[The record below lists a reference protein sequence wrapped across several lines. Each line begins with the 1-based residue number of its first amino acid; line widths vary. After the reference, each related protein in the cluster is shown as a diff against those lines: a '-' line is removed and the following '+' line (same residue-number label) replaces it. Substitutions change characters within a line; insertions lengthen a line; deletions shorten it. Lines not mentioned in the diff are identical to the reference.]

1 MSIKRLQKV
10 LAYAVSVALVLVVV
24 AYIIGGITVR
34 RKVAEAVAQLPSS
47 LKVSYSSL
55 HPLLFQSALVIKN
68 VDIRFAP
75 GDSAHAAQAADS
87 VHAHHI
93 VVARIELDGI
103 GFFSWIFSRRLKVK
117 VLRLEDGRAD
127 LDRVLLD
134 SDSLP
139 HGLQRPF
146 TEAMIKKVQLTNIQV
161 NRGAGLSAAGDL
173 EIDSVHIDSTVQFS
187 GMRCH
192 LTDVRYSY
200 PGAYAQVRLGNVDV
214 DSRERTVDIDTIRIV
229 PTVGKLELGK
239 IKGHQEDYMEGS
251 ATRIHVAGA
260 DFSGIERGIGHGM
273 GQDIGRDA
281 AHATPLR
288 FAAARVAIKSARIY
302 VFRDRRLPLDTS
314 EKPLPVDY
322 LRRLPV
328 DLRVE
333 KAELGPTTF
342 TYEEQPK
349 DGDHT
354 GYLKIVHFT
363 GHIDHLISHPS
374 AGDPAYMTVVTE
386 GSLMGSGSVE
396 ATTRMPLRPGD
407 PYIVN
412 GSFHDLDVTA
422 LNPSAENLGQLH
434 LESGMLNNLTFSF
447 RMTAEKSTGQIIGEY
462 HDLVADK
469 LKDDN
474 KKVAKL
480 KSFFLKHLI
489 IPKDKDHSLPVAR
502 RTGKVDYK
510 RDRSRYFSYYLLHS
524 LLVGVKGSFSLGFLL
539 PG

>member
-1 MSIKRLQKV
+1 MSIKRLQKI

-24 AYIIGGITVR
+24 AYIIGGIMVR

-47 LKVSYSSL
+47 LKVSCSSL

-68 VDIRFAP
+68 LDVRFAP
-75 GDSAHAAQAADS
+75 GDSAHAGQQGDS
-87 VHAHHI
+87 AHAHHI
-93 VVARIELDGI
+93 VFAKVELDGI
-103 GFFSWIFSRRLKVK
+103 GFFSWLSSHRLNVRL
-117 VLRLEDGRAD
+117 LRLEDGRAD

-134 SDSLP
+134 RDSLP
-139 HGLQRPF
+139 HGLQKPF
-146 TEAMIKKVQLTNIQV
+146 TEAMIKKIQLINMQV
-161 NRGAGLSAAGDL
+161 NRGSGLSAAGDL
-173 EIDSVHIDSTVQFS
+173 EIDSVHIDSAVQFS
-187 GMRCH
+187 GMSCH
-192 LTDVRYSY
+192 LTGVRYNY
-200 PGAYAQVRLGNVDV
+200 PGAYAQVRLGNVDI
-214 DSRERTVDIDTIRIV
+214 DSRARSVDIDTIRIV

-239 IKGHQEDYMEGS
+239 IKGHQEDYVEGS
-251 ATRIHVAGA
+251 ATGIHVTGA
-260 DFSGIERGIGHGM
+260 DFSGIERSVGRDIGHASPP
-273 GQDIGRDA
+273 R
-281 AHATPLR
+281 L
-288 FAAARVAIKSARIY
+288 AAARVAIKSARVY
-302 VFRDRRLPLDTS
+302 VFRDRRLALDTS
-314 EKPLPVDY
+314 EKPMPVDY

-328 DLRVE
+328 DVRVE
-333 KAELGPTTF
+333 KVELGPTTF

-349 DGDHT
+349 DGDKT

-447 RMTAEKSTGQIIGEY
+447 QMTAEKATGQIIGEY
-462 HDLVADK
+462 HNLVADK

-510 RDRSRYFSYYLLHS
+510 RDRARYFSYYLLHS